1 MRRGEF
7 VFWCGRRGEVR
18 SGEEWCRYGEESF
31 GLAGKEFPWT
41 IKLKRCKW

>member
-1 MRRGEF
+1 MLRR
-7 VFWCGRRGEVR
+7 GRRGEVR

-31 GLAGKEFPWT
+31 GLAGKEFPWM